1 MEQAVEAIY
10 ERGVLRLLEP
20 LNLPEHQRVTVTVHP
35 TPTNQPAAELEAWH
49 QVYAGLSDDEI
60 QEVETIALDRSHF
73 MPQEK

>member
-35 TPTNQPAAELEAWH
+35 TSAHQPAAELEDWH

-60 QEVETIALDRSHF
+60 KEVETIALDRNHF
-73 MPQEK
+73 MQQEK